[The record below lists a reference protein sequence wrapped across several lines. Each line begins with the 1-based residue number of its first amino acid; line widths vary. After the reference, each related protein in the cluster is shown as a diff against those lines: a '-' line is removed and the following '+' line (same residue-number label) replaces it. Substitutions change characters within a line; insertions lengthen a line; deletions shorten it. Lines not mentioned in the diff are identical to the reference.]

1 MNRLAK
7 KYKLFIVITLAVLV
21 VGMAIFGFFGFNQ
34 AIDYSKGYEVRV
46 SIDQNT
52 PSARQILQSSTEQYF
67 DSNGFNPVDY
77 ATQQL
82 NDGKIIVYKFDKDIK
97 LDKQALK
104 DHIQSNL
111 VEKKL
116 NNITANVEY
125 DLVLGNGEIQIGW
138 LLLGIGIGLVATF
151 IYALIMEKLSGAVAM
166 LCSSV
171 VSALAF
177 TSILSLVRL
186 PSAPAFSASLVLA
199 IALSAV
205 LSLTTV
211 AKLKESYKNSVNKP
225 DVIELTEKV
234 MKNEGKKYLFVAI
247 AVGVCAVAISAFFMP
262 YIMFAGGQILLAG
275 LSATVVSYFV
285 TPLLWSAVKSGKK
298 KKN

>member
-52 PSARQILQSSTEQYF
+52 TNARQILQSSTEQYF
-67 DSNGFNPVDY
+67 DLKGVNPVDY

-104 DHIQSNL
+104 SHIQSNL
-111 VEKKL
+111 DQNSL

-125 DLVLGNGEIQIGW
+125 DLVLGNGEIEIGW

-199 IALSAV
+199 MALSAV

-234 MKNEGKKYLFVAI
+234 MKYEGKKYLFVAI

-285 TPLLWSAVKSGKK
+285 TPLLWSAIKSYKK

>member
-52 PSARQILQSSTEQYF
+52 TSARQILQSSTEQYF
-67 DSNGFNPVDY
+67 DLKGVNPVDY

-82 NDGKIIVYKFDKDIK
+82 NDGKTIVYKFDKDIK
-97 LDKQALK
+97 LDKQDLK
-104 DHIQSNL
+104 SHIQSNL
-111 VEKKL
+111 NQNSL

-125 DLVLGNGEIQIGW
+125 DLVLGNGEIEIGW

-234 MKNEGKKYLFVAI
+234 MKNEGRKYLFVAI

-285 TPLLWSAVKSGKK
+285 TPLLWSAIKSNKK

>member
-7 KYKLFIVITLAVLV
+7 KYKLFIVITLVVLV

-97 LDKQALK
+97 LDTQDLK
-104 DHIQSNL
+104 EHIQENL
-111 VEKKL
+111 NE
-116 NNITANVEY
+116 NITANVEY

-247 AVGVCAVAISAFFMP
+247 AVGVCAVALSAFLVP

-285 TPLLWSAVKSGKK
+285 TPLLWSAIKSEKK

>member
-52 PSARQILQSSTEQYF
+52 TSARQILQSSTQQYF
-67 DSNGFNPVDY
+67 DLKGVNPVDY

-104 DHIQSNL
+104 SHIQSNL
-111 VEKKL
+111 DQNSL

-125 DLVLGNGEIQIGW
+125 DLVLGNGEIEIGW

-247 AVGVCAVAISAFFMP
+247 AVGVCAVALSAFLVP

-285 TPLLWSAVKSGKK
+285 TPLLWSAIKSDKK

>member
-52 PSARQILQSSTEQYF
+52 TSARQILQSSTQQYF
-67 DSNGFNPVDY
+67 DLKGVNPVDY

-104 DHIQSNL
+104 SHIQSNL
-111 VEKKL
+111 DQNSL

-125 DLVLGNGEIQIGW
+125 DLVLGNGEIEIGW

-225 DVIELTEKV
+225 NVIELTEKV

-247 AVGVCAVAISAFFMP
+247 AVGVCAVALSAFLVP

-285 TPLLWSAVKSGKK
+285 TPLLWSAIKSDKK

>member
-1 MNRLAK
+1 MS
-7 KYKLFIVITLAVLV
+7 Y
-21 VGMAIFGFFGFNQ
+21 GIFSSVY
-34 AIDYSKGYEVRV
+34 D
-46 SIDQNT
+46 
-52 PSARQILQSSTEQYF
+52 IL
-67 DSNGFNPVDY
+67 
-77 ATQQL
+77 
-82 NDGKIIVYKFDKDIK
+82 
-97 LDKQALK
+97 
-104 DHIQSNL
+104 
-111 VEKKL
+111 
-116 NNITANVEY
+116 TANVEY
-125 DLVLGNGEIQIGW
+125 DLVLGNGEIEIGW

-285 TPLLWSAVKSGKK
+285 TPLLWSAIKSDKK

>member
-52 PSARQILQSSTEQYF
+52 TSARQILQSSTQQYF
-67 DSNGFNPVDY
+67 DLKGVNPVDY

-104 DHIQSNL
+104 SHIQSNL
-111 VEKKL
+111 DQNSL

-125 DLVLGNGEIQIGW
+125 DLVLGNGEIEIGW

-234 MKNEGKKYLFVAI
+234 IKNEGKKYLFVAI
-247 AVGVCAVAISAFFMP
+247 AVGVCAVALSAFLVP

-285 TPLLWSAVKSGKK
+285 TPLLWSAIKSDKK